1 MSVRQGNKIIAG
13 QPASGVNL
21 FDFKWADHRL
31 DDMSWLR
38 ADTFSWHSGDVY
50 VAAYEHLAADMENL
64 QKHSVQLYGW
74 EGGYY
79 TASNAPAVGD
89 IAYLRDD
96 FNQFGGGFYA
106 AGTVWSYT
114 AGNPDKITV
123 NLYSGITGVGGNRI
137 ESVDTIG
144 EIAEHAETIG
154 DITIIYYKA
163 QDGHKVCL
171 PNQEYNLIALYKVT
185 GVAWYYLLD
194 TENKQF
200 KLPRTKWGFV
210 GLRGSLAAY
219 IAAGAPNITGVMNL
233 TGISNST
240 TPRFNSNNT
249 AGSALYNTESID
261 VGKYHTDSSNGNG
274 YNRIRLDAS
283 RSSSVYGNSDT
294 VQPPATQMYLYFYVG
309 NFEREALKQTAGLNA
324 ELFNGKADVD
334 LGNVPANY
342 DYVVESQSPTA
353 SNGYT
358 WYRKYKSGWVEQ
370 GGTAASGSSSVT
382 FPVEFANTG
391 YYFNAN
397 LTAGG
402 NASTGHIISS
412 GYGTTSCTLKEG
424 QYQTAARALTNTA
437 KWFACGM
444 AA

>member
-50 VAAYEHLAADMENL
+50 VVAYEHLAADLENP
-64 QKHSVQLYGW
+64 QKTSAPLYGW

-79 TASNAPAVGD
+79 TTSKTPAVGD

-96 FNQFGGGFYA
+96 FNQYGGGFYA
-106 AGTVWSYT
+106 AGTVFAYT

-123 NLYSGITGVGGNRI
+123 SLYSGVSGVGGNRV
-137 ESVDTIG
+137 ESVDTTG
-144 EIAEHAETIG
+144 EVAEHTDTIG
-154 DITIIYYKA
+154 GIAISYYLA
-163 QDGHKVCL
+163 QDGHKICL
-171 PNQEYNLIALYKVT
+171 SGQESSLIALYEAT
-185 GVAWYYLLD
+185 GVAWYYILD

-219 IAAGAPNITGVMNL
+219 IAAGVPNITGRVDL
-233 TGISNST
+233 TGQSNTT
-240 TPRFNSNNT
+240 TPRFNSTNI
-249 AGSALYNTESID
+249 AGSALYNSVSITA
-261 VGKYHTDSSNGNG
+261 GKYHTDSASGAG
-274 YNRIRLDAS
+274 YNRIEIDAS
-283 RSSSVYGNSDT
+283 RSSSVYGNSNT

-309 NFEREALKQTAGLNA
+309 NFEKEALEQTAGLNA
-324 ELFNGKADVD
+324 EMFDNKVDLPTGKAQSDVD
-334 LGNVPANY
+334 LVI
-342 DYVVESQSPTA
+342 DSQLPTA
-353 SNGYT
+353 ENNYT

-402 NASTGHIISS
+402 AGTTMHIISFS
-412 GYGTTSCTLKEG
+412 YTTVGCALKEG
-424 QYQTAARALTNTA
+424 QFQTAQRALTNTA
-437 KWFACGM
+437 KWSACGM